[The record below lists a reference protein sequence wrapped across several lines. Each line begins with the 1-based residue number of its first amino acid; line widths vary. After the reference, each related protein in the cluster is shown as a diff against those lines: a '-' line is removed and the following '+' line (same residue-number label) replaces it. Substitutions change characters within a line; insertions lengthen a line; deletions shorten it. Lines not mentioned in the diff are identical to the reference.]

1 MLKLGGRKNSGFG
14 EKFYCAPPPPPPPP
28 PLFPLYTSLPGHSRS
43 ATPTNAQPTKIIT
56 LVQRNFKPYIQP
68 TVNVT
73 ETCRFLNRR
82 TAVVRL
88 NLSLENVI
96 RTLTPYMKNA
106 RSTVRQRRCVLR
118 KWTYR
123 YNYYCARRRYGHYV
137 SNCFS
142 ARV

>member
-1 MLKLGGRKNSGFG
+1 MTYKKKLQQLHILHPGNKNINDVPNGKLINILTEKYLKRGGSRAG
-14 EKFYCAPPPPPPPP
+14 C
-28 PLFPLYTSLPGHSRS
+28 LPAKERW
-43 ATPTNAQPTKIIT
+43 PC
-56 LVQRNFKPYIQP
+56 
-68 TVNVT
+68 TVDVT

-88 NLSLENVI
+88 NRSLENVI
-96 RTLTPYMKNA
+96 RTLSPYMKNA

-118 KWTYR
+118 KRTYR
-123 YNYYCARRRYGHYV
+123 FNYYCACRRYGRYV

>member
-1 MLKLGGRKNSGFG
+1 MLCGKS
-14 EKFYCAPPPPPPPP
+14 
-28 PLFPLYTSLPGHSRS
+28 
-43 ATPTNAQPTKIIT
+43 
-56 LVQRNFKPYIQP
+56 
-68 TVNVT
+68 VNVT

-88 NLSLENVI
+88 NRSLENVI

-118 KWTYR
+118 KRTYR
-123 YNYYCARRRYGHYV
+123 FNYYCARRRYGRYV